1 MDTNIEQPKPA
12 SKPRKSN
19 RNSIS
24 QKVRRMVL
32 AGHDNKFIIDK
43 LKCKPHVVYNVR
55 YQVNKQQGI
64 GGLVPTKPTIESTIE
79 SPKAN
84 DVPLTPPVDCPIP
97 VPQEEKKPTFFE
109 RIRRWFRG

>member
-1 MDTNIEQPKPA
+1 
-12 SKPRKSN
+12 
-19 RNSIS
+19 
-24 QKVRRMVL
+24 MVL

-84 DVPLTPPVDCPIP
+84 DVPLTSPVDCPIP